1 MNALL
6 KAGFGFMVAAVVAA
20 LGVHLGWATGWHWPL
35 VLVAVLASLLGIV
48 CVTLGVDRGPSWP
61 MRVVEDWSEVR
72 TARVGSLFVGPI
84 EKGEDHGRVWRVRER
99 LTNGYVLV
107 QTPVQWYTYVVPLS
121 GDPER
126 IAPEP
131 QVRTAPATVLPW
143 RAVN

>member
-1 MNALL
+1 MNALV
-6 KAGFGFMVAAVVAA
+6 KAGIGFTVAGVCAA
-20 LGVHLGWATGWHWPL
+20 TGLHLWRDTGWHWPL
-35 VLVAVLASLLGIV
+35 VLVAVLATLLGIV

-61 MRVVEDWSEVR
+61 MRVVQDWSEVR

-121 GDPER
+121 DDPQK
-126 IAPEP
+126 IGTEP
-131 QVRTAPATVLPW
+131 QVRTVPATILPW